1 MTPEFLIALYEQG
14 RFAEFVQLS
23 EGVGDADV
31 LCMRAFAKAAGW
43 GCIKDVTG
51 AEVIVN
57 NIFGEIKNRAQNGI
71 AVSQA
76 NLAKIFRD
84 GLGVQ
89 RDYAV
94 AVRWC
99 RKAAEQGNA
108 RAQTNLGS
116 VYSNG
121 YGVAKDDLLAVDWY
135 RKAAEQGYAIAQFC
149 LAVRHANGR
158 GVEKDDAIAAEWCR
172 KAAEQGYAKA
182 QYDLAERYENGCG
195 VEKDDALA
203 VKWYRRAAEQGDAKA
218 QFNLAVRYEDGRGV
232 NKDDSLAVEWYRKAA
247 EQGNANAQC
256 NLGVMHEDGRGVV
269 KDESLAV
276 EWYHKAAE
284 RKQVEALFNIGRMY
298 CNGIGVEQD
307 DKEAVKWFRS
317 AAELRDA
324 QAQRNLGLMY
334 FKGRGVAKNYE
345 EAVKWCHNAAEHGD
359 EIAQCFLGLMYADGK
374 GVAKND
380 VEAVKW
386 YRKAVEQGDQDAQ
399 FNLALMYENGRG
411 VDKDEVLAAE
421 WYRKSAEQGYA
432 KAQFNLAWRYAN
444 GLGVEKNDELAVEWY
459 CKSAEHGYVDAQYK
473 LGWMYENGRGV
484 EKDYALAAEWYR
496 KAAEQGHADAQNNL
510 GCMYASG
517 CGVDKSDAKSVELY
531 SMAAEKGNQFAHFN
545 LEVVAE
551 RGDASAQFC
560 LGHMYETG
568 LGVEKDDV
576 KAVEWY
582 RKAAEQGH
590 AKAQDKLLMYLRMYH
605 QMASTHISDCYF
617 LPLRELSC
625 HEPNYGQDFINVR
638 EILTVEKRGDTLEV
652 QRYPI
657 DVPWNIIRELYLCVF
672 QDYSDENS
680 EGHSNVRYLYGV
692 YDHAWIN
699 RWQGGHRSRRWNT
712 TSSILDMQQIFAA
725 FETIAQNHNYL
736 APFRYK
742 NAYVE
747 EIDRPQPISCEEYLG
762 QLCEIEKRTREK
774 YDANF
779 EEQWEN
785 MSHSVVAQARN
796 AEQMDAMMEKGAYLQ
811 EKRFEH
817 KEQINNS
824 VKTEI
829 AKYIHEIK
837 VHYYNNA
844 RRYIFA
850 QKYAETLSTSR
861 ILERL
866 GSDVMMYST
875 DTIGWTNFDYIISDD
890 VRIKVQ
896 TNFGYGVASYFRII
910 FSYKGIP
917 ILPYSMYV
925 NYYYARSRDLARYTR
940 NYDLGLDRKCW
951 ERSFDF
957 VVETSNMAA
966 SNPDA
971 FVKEW
976 VMREVN
982 DMIEGLRAIVNNP
995 NSVMDKWLDKMDG
1008 LENESPY
1015 LHVRQMDGEAKKHYE
1030 CYPREM
1036 AMELKAKKI
1045 SGALDFLES
1054 LASLKAI
1061 YEKLGG

>member
-43 GCIKDVTG
+43 GCTKDVVG
-51 AEVIVN
+51 AEVIVK
-57 NIFGEIKNRAQNGI
+57 NILGEIKNRAQNGI

-84 GLGVQ
+84 GLGAP

-94 AVRWC
+94 AVGWC

-121 YGVAKDDLLAVDWY
+121 HGVAKDDVIAVDWY
-135 RKAAEQGYAIAQFC
+135 RKAAELGYAIAQFC
-149 LAVRHANGR
+149 LAVRYANGR
-158 GVEKDDAIAAEWCR
+158 GVEKDYALAAEWCR

-182 QYDLAERYENGCG
+182 QYDLAERDEKGCG

-203 VKWYRRAAEQGDAKA
+203 VEWYRRAA
-218 QFNLAVRYEDGRGV
+218 
-232 NKDDSLAVEWYRKAA
+232 
-247 EQGNANAQC
+247 
-256 NLGVMHEDGRGVV
+256 
-269 KDESLAV
+269 
-276 EWYHKAAE
+276 
-284 RKQVEALFNIGRMY
+284 
-298 CNGIGVEQD
+298 
-307 DKEAVKWFRS
+307 
-317 AAELRDA
+317 
-324 QAQRNLGLMY
+324 
-334 FKGRGVAKNYE
+334 
-345 EAVKWCHNAAEHGD
+345 
-359 EIAQCFLGLMYADGK
+359 
-374 GVAKND
+374 
-380 VEAVKW
+380 
-386 YRKAVEQGDQDAQ
+386 EQGDQDAQ

-421 WYRKSAEQGYA
+421 WYRNSAEQGYA

-638 EILTVEKRGDTLEV
+638 EILTVEKHGDTLEV

-762 QLCEIEKRTREK
+762 QLCEIEKRAREK

-1061 YEKLGG
+1061 YENVEIAIEAIKKLAVKIVPEISKTIKLIVADIAKLKKLQTVWQQRKLNLQNWLNSMDEKIKIRVKEKVRLMGSLSERELEQCKISATNDCRMQTPEYSPHVCALSWCDRKLSSIGNDIALRDKFKESLEQCCVRIESHPKTRHIVCNVFTEQR

>member
-43 GCIKDVTG
+43 GCTKDVVG
-51 AEVIVN
+51 AEVIVK
-57 NIFGEIKNRAQNGI
+57 NILGEIKNRAQNGI

-84 GLGVQ
+84 GLGAP

-94 AVRWC
+94 AVGWC

-121 YGVAKDDLLAVDWY
+121 HGVAKDDVIAVDWY
-135 RKAAEQGYAIAQFC
+135 RKAAELGYAIAQFC
-149 LAVRHANGR
+149 LAVRYANGR
-158 GVEKDDAIAAEWCR
+158 GVEKDYALAAEWCR

-182 QYDLAERYENGCG
+182 QYDLAERYEKGCG

-203 VKWYRRAAEQGDAKA
+203 VEWYRRAA
-218 QFNLAVRYEDGRGV
+218 
-232 NKDDSLAVEWYRKAA
+232 
-247 EQGNANAQC
+247 
-256 NLGVMHEDGRGVV
+256 
-269 KDESLAV
+269 
-276 EWYHKAAE
+276 
-284 RKQVEALFNIGRMY
+284 
-298 CNGIGVEQD
+298 
-307 DKEAVKWFRS
+307 
-317 AAELRDA
+317 
-324 QAQRNLGLMY
+324 
-334 FKGRGVAKNYE
+334 
-345 EAVKWCHNAAEHGD
+345 
-359 EIAQCFLGLMYADGK
+359 
-374 GVAKND
+374 
-380 VEAVKW
+380 
-386 YRKAVEQGDQDAQ
+386 EQGDQDAQ

-421 WYRKSAEQGYA
+421 WYRNSAEQGYA

-638 EILTVEKRGDTLEV
+638 EILTVEKHGDTLEV

-762 QLCEIEKRTREK
+762 QLCEIEKRAREK

-1061 YEKLGG
+1061 YENVEIAIEAIKKLAVKIVPEISKTIKLIVADIAKLKKLQTVWQQRKLNLQNWLNSMDEKIKIRVKEKVRLMGSLSERELEQCKISATNDCRMQTPEYSPHVCALSWCDRKLSSIGNDIALRDKFKESLEQCCVRIESHPKTRHIVCNVFTEQR